1 LSKHCAA
8 SLQAKFET
16 MTTPVLFVSH
26 GSPTFAI
33 DSGSSG
39 PALTAWATAH
49 APAHSLKGVVVMSP
63 HWMSTGIAV
72 MTQPAPPTWHDF
84 GGFPPALYALRY
96 PAPGSPALA
105 QDILDLL
112 SMAGLPAQPDAQ
124 RPFDHGAWVP
134 MMHLYPQAN
143 VPLVQISL
151 PAHATPAQLYAVGQ
165 ALSPLREQGVL
176 LVGSGSMTHNLSDIR
191 REGGPAAPH
200 VLAFSAWIEAQL
212 KAGDLQTLL
221 DYRARAPESARVHPT
236 DEHFVTIYFA
246 LGAARWGQHPPVPVH
261 YITREVMLGT
271 LSMDAFSL

>member
-1 LSKHCAA
+1 
-8 SLQAKFET
+8 

-33 DSGSSG
+33 ESGSSG
-39 PALTAWATAH
+39 PALNAWAQAH
-49 APAHSLKGVVVMSP
+49 APAQSLKGVVLMSP
-63 HWMSTGIAV
+63 HWMSTGLAV

-84 GGFPPALYALRY
+84 GGFPPALYALQY
-96 PAPGSPALA
+96 PAPGSPELA
-105 QDILDLL
+105 QDLLDLL
-112 SMAGLPAQPDAQ
+112 AAAGLPAQPDAQ

-151 PAHATPAQLYAVGQ
+151 PAGATPAQLYAIGE

-200 VLAFSAWIEAQL
+200 VLAFSAWIEAQM
-212 KAGDLQTLL
+212 KAGDLQAML
-221 DYRARAPESARVHPT
+221 DYRVRAPEAARVHPT

-246 LGAARWGQHPPVPVH
+246 LGAAHWGQTPQVPVN